1 MSHLNNSSSGSDSLS
16 LNSCFDISR
25 LLRKSVG
32 TKKNQLPLLNVL
44 NVDDKYRDIPSFPSS
59 AEYSSLQISTEDT
72 DKSDKCA
79 LFQSLEHNSYISSMH
94 EPKQSQPSTKFE
106 GNNYGKRISYKKN
119 RTKVKDSNIQGVF
132 SNDTL
137 DYVVERV
144 EGLDIAEPQKVTF

>member
-1 MSHLNNSSSGSDSLS
+1 
-16 LNSCFDISR
+16 
-25 LLRKSVG
+25 
-32 TKKNQLPLLNVL
+32 
-44 NVDDKYRDIPSFPSS
+44 
-59 AEYSSLQISTEDT
+59 
-72 DKSDKCA
+72 
-79 LFQSLEHNSYISSMH
+79 MH